1 MSVEQQVDALATSVE
16 NLKSAVVSK
25 KATLDASVVDA
36 RSATAQAQNAKTN
49 ALSARDQAGA
59 FKDAAYTAAQSAA
72 SAVAYQDLTALA
84 TTKDVTA
91 VDVFIYDTSKD
102 SDGGAWRHRCV
113 GTSWFNEPLNT
124 ATRGARREFPA
135 VALIVAE
142 ANRVTIYDGDD
153 PTLPMWRVEPYA
165 VLTIMGLAALNAS
178 ISVATTVGLIV
189 SDYVGDDLGTT
200 APDYTTATTPA
211 IVDNFARDI
220 AMMVLPDAPIDAAT
234 GLPVFEPVM
243 QVGAVVML
251 QKARQ
256 MADLPLDKRMFVD
269 QNIREPT
276 TPGAP
281 QPQDALHHRHGRTH
295 EPQTPI

>member
-281 QPQDALHHRHGRTH
+281 QPQDALRHRHGRTH